1 MRHSLTALLLV
12 SSLAIPAF
20 AAERADSVIRISPA
34 ALQNVI
40 DPATGQLRQLT
51 KAEAREIAA
60 SFLKTVE
67 RKPLTPVTA
76 SNGWTMIELDD
87 TYQNY
92 YTARIGADGVISFN
106 CVNNPDQVVSIL
118 TGETESVMTRKP
130 VNKPTA
136 TPTVWEK
143 E

>member
-1 MRHSLTALLLV
+1 LRYLSILLLV
-12 SSLAIPAF
+12 SFLAVPLF
-20 AAERADSVIRISPA
+20 AAERPQQTDSVIRISPA

-40 DPATGQLRQLT
+40 DPATGEIRQLT
-51 KAEAREIAA
+51 RAQAREIAA

-67 RKPLTPVTA
+67 RKTLKPVT
-76 SNGWTMIELDD
+76 SSKGWTMIELDD

-92 YTARIGADGVISFN
+92 FTARIGADGVISFN

-118 TGETESVMTRKP
+118 TGETESVVTRKP
-130 VNKPTA
+130 ISKPATA
-136 TPTVWEK
+136 WEK